1 MSQHELAKTYDPQAV
16 EPAINDQWLNSDA
29 FRPKEI
35 DSDKAEDSYAIV
47 IPPPNVT
54 GSLHMGHAFTFTI
67 QDSLIRWQR
76 LKGKS
81 TLWQPGTDHAGI
93 ATQMVVERLL
103 DKEGQHRRDMG
114 RERFLDRV
122 WEWKEESGGTIVN
135 QLKHLGASCD
145 WSRERFTLDEG
156 LSRSVKEVFVRLYEE
171 GLIYRGKRLVNWDPV
186 LETAVSDLEVQH
198 EEEQGH
204 FWHMCYPHADDPSK
218 HVIVATTRP
227 ETMFGDAAVAVHPDD
242 ERYKDL
248 IGKQLILP
256 LTGRTIPVIADDY
269 VDPEF
274 GTGCV
279 KITPAHDFN
288 DYEIG
293 KRHDLPVINILTP
306 RAHLLDDEIVPEKYR
321 GMERFEAREHVVA
334 DLDADGLLHK
344 IEEHTHQIGRGDR
357 SHAVLEP
364 YLTDQWYVDIKPL
377 AAPAIK
383 AVEDGEI
390 RFIPQY
396 WEKTYFE
403 WMRNIQDWCISR
415 QLWWGH
421 RIPAW
426 YCEDCDHISVSRET
440 PDCCQGCGSNHIKQD
455 EDVLDTW
462 FSSGLW
468 PFSTLGW
475 PDKTPE
481 MDQFYPTNVLVTGFD
496 IIFFWVAR
504 MIMMGMKF
512 TGKVP
517 FKDVYIHALIR
528 DSDGQKMS
536 KSKGNVIDPLEMTGK
551 YGADALRFTL
561 AHMATPGRDVK
572 LDEERIVSNRNFM
585 NKIWNAARFVFM
597 NRADAQPD
605 IAIRPKLDVNRWILS
620 ELDVAAAEVDK
631 AMLEYRFNEAAGALY
646 NFIWGTYC
654 DWYVEAAKVSLYGA
668 DEAAKAETQIV
679 MLTAL
684 EGWLKL
690 LHPICPYITETL
702 WQELHGAEARLV
714 TADWHEPRDDGD
726 AGNGD
731 READQHA
738 VRRMNKVIEVVSAI
752 RSIRGEMNVNPG
764 KRIEAVIACGADV
777 RADLES
783 QSGLMKSLARLESIH
798 WLAADSEVEAAA
810 VAPLADA
817 TVYLPLA
824 GLVNVEEEVAR
835 LNKNLAKLDKDIAM
849 RVGKLGNARFCDNAP
864 AEVVA
869 KVKTELDELQSKHA
883 EMMAALENLR
893 SL

>member
-1 MSQHELAKTYDPQAV
+1 MSQHELAKTYDPKAV

-29 FRPKEI
+29 FRPKPGG
-35 DSDKAEDSYAIV
+35 DDAYCIV

-54 GSLHMGHAFTFTI
+54 GSLHMGHAFTFTL
-67 QDSLIRWQR
+67 QDILIRWQR
-76 LKGKS
+76 LKGRS

-103 DKEGQHRRDMG
+103 DKEGQHRRDLG

-122 WEWKEESGGTIVN
+122 WEWKEHSGGTIVS
-135 QLKHLGASCD
+135 QLKQLGASCD

-156 LSRSVKEVFVRLYEE
+156 LSRAVKEVFVRLYEE

-186 LETAVSDLEVQH
+186 LETAVSDLEVAH
-198 EEEQGH
+198 EEEHGH
-204 FWHMCYPHADDPSK
+204 LWHMCYPHADDPEQ

-227 ETMFGDAAVAVHPDD
+227 ETMFGDVAVAVHPED
-242 ERYKDL
+242 ERYKGL
-248 IGKQLILP
+248 IGKELLLP
-256 LTGRTIPVIADDY
+256 LTGRTIPVIADEY

-288 DYEIG
+288 DYEVG
-293 KRHDLPVINILTP
+293 KRHGLPQINILTP
-306 RAHLLDDEIVPEKYR
+306 QAHMLDCDEVPEKYR
-321 GMERFEAREHVVA
+321 GMERYEAREHVVA
-334 DLDADGLLHK
+334 DLDAEGLLYK
-344 IEEHTHQIGRGDR
+344 IEEHTHQVGRGDR

-364 YLTDQWYVDIKPL
+364 YLTDQWYVAIESL

-383 AVEDGEI
+383 AVEDGDI
-390 RFIPQY
+390 RFVPQY

-426 YCEDCDHISVSRET
+426 YCDECDHITVSRGAPEH
-440 PDCCQGCGSNHIKQD
+440 CEGCGSAAIRQD

-475 PDKTPE
+475 PDKTVE
-481 MDQFYPTNVLVTGFD
+481 LERFYPTNVLVTGFD

-504 MIMMGMKF
+504 MIMMGLKF
-512 TGKVP
+512 TDQVP
-517 FKDVYIHALIR
+517 FRDIYIHALIR
-528 DSDGQKMS
+528 DAQGQKMS
-536 KSKGNVIDPLEMTGK
+536 KSKGNVIDPLEMSGK

-572 LDEERIVSNRNFM
+572 LDEKRIESNRNFM

-597 NRADAQPD
+597 NRGDARPD
-605 IAIRPKLDVNRWILS
+605 AGIRPEQDFNKWILA
-620 ELDVAAAEVDK
+620 ELDAVAVEVES
-631 AMLEYRFNEAAGALY
+631 ALTEYRFNEAAGALY
-646 NFIWGTYC
+646 NFIWGSYC
-654 DWYVEAAKVSLYGA
+654 DWYVEAAKVPLYGE
-668 DEAAKAETQIV
+668 DEVAKAETRTV

-684 EGWLKL
+684 EGWLRL

-702 WQELHGAEARLV
+702 WQELHGADARLV
-714 TADWHEPRDDGD
+714 SDLAHTARDDHD
-726 AGNGD
+726 AD
-731 READQHA
+731 AL
-738 VRRMNKVIEVVSAI
+738 RRMRKVIEVVSAI
-752 RSIRGEMNVNPG
+752 RSVRGEMNVSPG
-764 KRIEAVIACGADV
+764 KRIEARIACSDAVKCDL
-777 RADLES
+777 AAEESLLKNLAKLES
-783 QSGLMKSLARLESIH
+783 VV
-798 WLAADSEVEAAA
+798 WLAADAEVDGAA

-817 TVYLPLA
+817 KVYLPLA
-824 GLVNVEEEVAR
+824 GLVNVAEELAR
-835 LNKNLAKLDKDIAM
+835 LEKNIARLDKEIAKNEA
-849 RVGKLGNARFCDNAP
+849 KLGNPKFRDNAP
-864 AEVVA
+864 EDVVA
-869 KVKTELDELQSKHA
+869 KVQVELDEARLKRDEMVAGIARLQ
-883 EMMAALENLR
+883 AL
-893 SL
+893 